1 MSVYKYYFLPIL
13 GVFFVLWLCVYV
25 CFISLIV
32 VNKIQLY
39 ILSSLDGQL
48 YCTNYFDSDCSTCT
62 ATRNIYLYSYSVS
75 SLSNFSFHYFMCKI
89 FPNTFG
95 YMSLIHYNGSV
106 FYIKNWRF
114 FTLFCFLNTFCL
126 IFYKF
131 TLGGSGYK
139 RFVCTVAA
147 FVCHLFDTLVLF
159 WYWDVLFEY

>member
-1 MSVYKYYFLPIL
+1 MLTKYSCTYFLVLMVSYIVPITL
-13 GVFFVLWLCVYV
+13 ILIVQHVQQQGIYIYIHILFQVFLIFPFIILCVR
-25 CFISLIV
+25 
-32 VNKIQLY
+32 
-39 ILSSLDGQL
+39 
-48 YCTNYFDSDCSTCT
+48 YFPIPL
-62 ATRNIYLYSYSVS
+62 A
-75 SLSNFSFHYFMCKI
+75 
-89 FPNTFG
+89 